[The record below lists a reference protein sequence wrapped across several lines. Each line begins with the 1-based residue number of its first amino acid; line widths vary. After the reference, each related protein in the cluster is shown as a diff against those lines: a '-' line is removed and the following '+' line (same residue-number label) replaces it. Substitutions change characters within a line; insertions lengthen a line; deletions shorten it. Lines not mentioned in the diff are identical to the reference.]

1 MSRNIDNKNLL
12 GRNIINK
19 GIGNVVKDINNIKT
33 KYDFNADIGL
43 GNLLIGNDSN
53 GYTSNTLTAGTN
65 ISITNTSGGITI
77 ASTDTDTNFFQ
88 KSGNEIST
96 LATTDNL
103 LLGTTTNTNNRK
115 LLVNGN
121 LESSVSFSGAFIST
135 SGLFDANFHTM
146 ISNSIASLLQI
157 GSANNTRIL
166 RFYNDGVFHRFST
179 NANTG
184 DVIVLE
190 DTTQT
195 LTNKTLT
202 DPVINKIKNS
212 NDRVML
218 EYNSGISRLF
228 LGNTTDNI
236 QMFNAFLVSPKIE
249 DASAN
254 NFYNIVA
261 SELTSNIDITLP
273 VLSSNDEFVF
283 KDATQTLTSKTLD
296 SPTINTAVSG
306 TAILDEDDL
315 ASNSATKLA
324 TQQSI
329 KSYVDTLKTKYD
341 FTATVTNGKLLI
353 GNSFGNY
360 SVNNLTAGT
369 GISIINTIGNIIV
382 ACTVTDTNFF
392 QKSSSNISAL
402 NTSDNLLLGTTSN
415 SNSRKLLVNGTAEIT
430 GKLTLG
436 STLNDLTIP
445 ALTDTIAVLN
455 GTQTLLSKTF
465 TTPKIN
471 DTSSNHTY
479 NITVSELAADRNI
492 LLPVL
497 ADNDT
502 FVFENLSQTLKFKSF
517 QNPKIFDSNNVN
529 RYEITSSNISANREI
544 NLPTLNSNDTFVFA
558 SVIQTLQNKTMSG
571 GSILAAT
578 ISGSTINNDINGNA
592 TTATSINGI
601 TTSNIVQLTSTQTLT
616 NKTISNPLLT
626 GSSSGIFRIHD
637 LSLNNTYN
645 IKTEELSSNHS
656 LTIPAITTDTGKFVI
671 DNLVQTL
678 TSKTLQTT
686 QSRNLLS
693 TDNLTTGTDTIVMG
707 NSFDVLQ
714 LGQGVFVGIGVSAP
728 RANLD
733 LALNYPNDTSSTSG
747 LATNIFL
754 NTKNETGDSSGV
766 VWKPNFSG
774 YSKTSAYINFEPTGN
789 FFRGE
794 LHFGAN
800 FTSDTSTAARKVMVI
815 KQSGQYVYGNPI
827 TFTPASIGNNWYP
840 LCYWESNASATVGGS
855 ALNNGGSQRKYVW
868 TIESTASSFR
878 ALGLATNNTDS
889 ITDTTGSNF
898 TSIGFFQPFAK
909 STTYSFTASH
919 RCYSNN
925 NELYNEDKIGLI
937 VESTGQYDSLYI
949 DDISVDNAVPIVD
962 ICNSRKSK
970 KVLGVIANFESDEDR
985 REGMDF
991 GYIQVCDKDKNRLYI
1006 NSIGEGAVWV
1016 ANTNGNFENGDYIQ
1030 SSSVAGYGE
1039 KQESE
1044 FLANYTLAKITM
1056 DVDFDILPSGFKTRT
1071 LDNNVI
1077 CILVG
1082 CIYVAG

>member
-937 VESTGQYDSLYI
+937 VESRGQYDSLYI

-1077 CILVG
+1077 CVLVG

>member
-1077 CILVG
+1077 CVLVG